1 MIPLFIF
8 KEKVLQLTTSPLAKV
23 IAHSI
28 SSVTGQEFITF
39 EIEVWRGVLA
49 ELNTH
54 KALSK
59 NTSSSRAI
67 PIPSMLK
74 FVRETPGMPFR
85 FGAANTGM
93 TDNGAHNADI
103 VFNDVDEDGNQ
114 LCLPPVEAWVYC
126 VGKVAEMSEAFHDA
140 GYAKQISNRLTEI
153 GQTSKVVISGTDW
166 ANFYWLRD
174 HTAADP
180 TIEKLAQV
188 MLEAHKAS
196 VPVVL
201 KPGEWHTPYY
211 QDGFWKAAPR
221 SFSERSLPRVDS
233 FGVTLEDALAIS
245 ASCCAQASYRK
256 LDDTLEKA
264 RGVVARLNLGVDVSE
279 PCHASPT
286 EHQGTPIA
294 PSEYYIRQTE
304 IYDSKPACV
313 HVNDPQYPDTWQKG
327 ITHMMRDGTFGSG
340 NLKGFIQYRQ
350 LIPGNVYT
358 GEFK

>member
-1 MIPLFIF
+1 MQF
-8 KEKVLQLTTSPLAKV
+8 TTSPIAKV

-28 SSVTGQEFITF
+28 SSITGQEFITF
-39 EIEVWRGVLA
+39 EVEVWRGVLA

-74 FVRETPGMPFR
+74 FVRETPGMPYR

-93 TDNGAHNADI
+93 TDNGEHNQEV
-103 VFNDVDEDGNQ
+103 VFNDSDEDGNQ
-114 LCLPPVEAWVYC
+114 ICLPPVEAWIYC
-126 VGKVAEMSEAFHDA
+126 VRKAAEMSEAFHDA

-180 TIEKLAQV
+180 TIEKLSQV
-188 MLEAHKAS
+188 MLTAHKAS

-211 QDGFWKAAPR
+211 QEGFWKPE
-221 SFSERSLPRVDS
+221 FMGEYGLCDVH
-233 FGVTLEDALAIS
+233 GVTLEDALAIS

-256 LDDTLEKA
+256 LDDTIEKA

-286 EHQGTPIA
+286 EHQGTPI
-294 PSEYYIRQTE
+294 
-304 IYDSKPACV
+304 PAYKEWKTYSYPMQG
-313 HVNDPQYPDTWQKG
+313 HFDPDIVEWPEG
-327 ITHMMRDGTFGSG
+327 VTHMMRDGTYGSG

>member
-1 MIPLFIF
+1 MQF
-8 KEKVLQLTTSPLAKV
+8 TTSPLARV
-23 IAHSI
+23 IAHSV

-74 FVRETPGMPFR
+74 FVRENPGMPFR

-93 TDNGAHNADI
+93 TDNGEHNQEV

-114 LCLPPVEAWVYC
+114 ICLPPAWAWVYC
-126 VGKVAEMSEAFHDA
+126 VRKAAEMSEAFHDA
-140 GYAKQISNRLTEI
+140 GYAKQISNRLTEF

-174 HTAADP
+174 HEAADP

-211 QDGFWKAAPR
+211 QDGYWKHDHDLEVYP
-221 SFSERSLPRVDS
+221 PIKVDKY
-233 FGVTLEDALAIS
+233 GVTLADALTIS

-264 RGVVARLNLGVDVSE
+264 KGVVARLNLGVNDLE

-286 EHQGTPIA
+286 EHQGTPVDE
-294 PSEYYIRQTE
+294 SYT
-304 IYDSKPACV
+304 
-313 HVNDPQYPDTWQKG
+313 NDPSDNTDGVNLLHPCTWQDG
-327 ITHMMRDGTFGSG
+327 ITHMTREGVFGSG